1 MEIDVN
7 EGLQD
12 RPARRGFLSAL
23 RSRIGWR
30 SRRKDS
36 VAAEFDGDGLLAELE
51 DAVAVSMDAEG
62 ESVAEQTEEASGT
75 GGLPEGNG
83 PESVEA
89 EGAATED
96 GGVSGGEPDDGPV
109 VAEGLSGEP
118 EDESFEAADEPAAE
132 ADRLEDARAS
142 IAALI
147 AARAGSGRAA
157 AEAVSAENGQDEA
170 LPPSEGKPE
179 DPEPDEGSRSAQ
191 EADAVDGKDSAKP
204 DAEGD
209 EDSFTPV
216 EDGKDGE
223 DGRAAIGESLPAETR
238 PAPLSPAIMRADGTP
253 LPRHRLGEYV
263 LHKGLITSDAL
274 DAASREQEV
283 TGDRIGQILV
293 ANGFLSDKDR
303 VEAILATS
311 SERIAQ
317 ESVAKSR
324 IPSHLLDEY
333 NIMISAETEDTVYVS
348 TMFDEDVV
356 RPIVDEYYGDKEI
369 HFVSFLPTAMNG
381 FIAAMKKSSA
391 IDDASQT
398 KETML
403 DRLLYRALNEG
414 ASDIHIIP
422 RRKSYTAMLRLLG
435 VRRII
440 HEGAMDEYKTMIAQV
455 KDKARMDLAE
465 RRKPQDGGFQIE
477 YSGKLIDLR
486 VATLPTNDGEV
497 CIMRVL
503 DPDRVQPSL
512 GQLGITDVAKWRKG
526 FNQQHGLCLICG
538 PTGSGKTTTLNS
550 SIKEMDRFG
559 KSIYTIEDPVE
570 YRIPFTGQ
578 VSVNATV
585 GLNFATAVRA
595 FMRADPDVI
604 VLGEVRDEETA
615 RNAIKAADTGHL
627 VLATLHTGSIL
638 GSVSRLKDLGV
649 APRELRYLLRSVLVQ
664 SLVRTTCQ
672 ACGGTGKH
680 PEHADRSCT
689 RCNGTRYAGRTVVSE
704 CEYFEDAEQVDRI
717 LDLNGDLDDVRTW
730 PTMVEDAVAKYREGV
745 TDCDELYRVFG
756 ASIEPVL
763 RKLEESGT

>member
-1 MEIDVN
+1 MEIDDN
-7 EGLQD
+7 EALQE
-12 RPARRGFLSAL
+12 RPARKGFLTSL
-23 RSRIGWR
+23 FGRF
-30 SRRKDS
+30 RRKRPAEEAD
-36 VAAEFDGDGLLAELE
+36 AALPDELVLAELE
-51 DAVAVSMDAEG
+51 DAVEG
-62 ESVAEQTEEASGT
+62 LDETALAASLESGEASADES
-75 GGLPEGNG
+75 LNG
-83 PESVEA
+83 RPGDDEEFADVAA
-89 EGAATED
+89 EI
-96 GGVSGGEPDDGPV
+96 VSPNGE
-109 VAEGLSGEP
+109 EGLDS
-118 EDESFEAADEPAAE
+118 
-132 ADRLEDARAS
+132 ARAA
-142 IAALI
+142 IAGLI
-147 AARAGSGRAA
+147 AARGQA
-157 AEAVSAENGQDEA
+157 AEPDIDATAASIMAVEPNGLEQDVPVAPAAEDSEAEAASEAPDETVVGEAVAVAEDVPSPDGEAEVSAEASDGQTEGEFVPVDEE
-170 LPPSEGKPE
+170 PSEE
-179 DPEPDEGSRSAQ
+179 SH
-191 EADAVDGKDSAKP
+191 
-204 DAEGD
+204 
-209 EDSFTPV
+209 
-216 EDGKDGE
+216 GE
-223 DGRAAIGESLPAETR
+223 KSTLPATPP
-238 PAPLSPAIMRADGTP
+238 PATLSPAIMRADGSAM
-253 LPRHRLGEYV
+253 PRHRLGEYV
-263 LHKGLITSDAL
+263 FHKGLITSEAL

-293 ANGFLSDKDR
+293 ANGFLTDKDR

-317 ESVAKSR
+317 ESVARSR
-324 IPSHLLDEY
+324 IPSNLLDEY

-348 TMFDEDVV
+348 TMFDEEVV
-356 RPIVDEYYGDKEI
+356 RPIVYEYYSDKKI

-403 DRLLYRALNEG
+403 DRLLYKALNEG

-422 RRKSYTAMLRLLG
+422 RRKSYTAMLRMLG

-440 HEGAMDEYKTMIAQV
+440 HEGAMDEYKTMIAQI

-477 YSGKLIDLR
+477 YSGKMIDLR

-578 VSVNATV
+578 VSVNTTV

-664 SLVRTTCQ
+664 SLVRTICT
-672 ACGGTGKH
+672 ACGGSGHH
-680 PEHADRSCT
+680 PDDHERSCD
-689 RCNGTRYAGRTVVSE
+689 RCKGTRYAGRTVVSE
-704 CEYFEDAEQVDRI
+704 CEYFENAEQVDRI
-717 LDLNGDLDDVRTW
+717 LDLQGDLDDARTW
-730 PTMVEDAVAKYREGV
+730 PTMVEDAVKKYREGV
-745 TDCDELYRVFG
+745 TDLDELYRVFG
-756 ASIEPVL
+756 AAIDPVL
-763 RKLEESGT
+763 REQGETVG

>member
-1 MEIDVN
+1 MEIDDN
-7 EGLQD
+7 EALHE
-12 RPARRGFLSAL
+12 RPARKGFLTSL
-23 RSRIGWR
+23 FGRF
-30 SRRKDS
+30 RRKRPVDES
-36 VAAEFDGDGLLAELE
+36 SASLPDELVLAELE
-51 DAVAVSMDAEG
+51 DAVEGLAETDLASAPENEAKAHV
-62 ESVAEQTEEASGT
+62 ESSAEEA
-75 GGLPEGNG
+75 
-83 PESVEA
+83 
-89 EGAATED
+89 D
-96 GGVSGGEPDDGPV
+96 DDGEFADIASELVSTP
-109 VAEGLSGEP
+109 ADEGLDSAR
-118 EDESFEAADEPAAE
+118 AAIAGLIAARGQAAE
-132 ADRLEDARAS
+132 ADVDAVAESIMAEDPAEPEQEAP
-142 IAALI
+142 AEPVAV
-147 AARAGSGRAA
+147 APDAQ
-157 AEAVSAENGQDEA
+157 AEADVQAETVEEESVHGEDLSSEDSAESVASDDQVEGEFV
-170 LPPSEGKPE
+170 PVEEEPSEESSAGK
-179 DPEPDEGSRSAQ
+179 S
-191 EADAVDGKDSAKP
+191 
-204 DAEGD
+204 
-209 EDSFTPV
+209 T
-216 EDGKDGE
+216 
-223 DGRAAIGESLPAETR
+223 LPAA
-238 PAPLSPAIMRADGTP
+238 PAPATLSPAIMRADGSAM
-253 LPRHRLGEYV
+253 PRHRLGEYV
-263 LHKGLITSDAL
+263 FHKGLITSEAL

-293 ANGFLSDKDR
+293 ANGFLTDKDR

-317 ESVAKSR
+317 ESVARSR
-324 IPSHLLDEY
+324 IPSNLLDEY

-348 TMFDEDVV
+348 TMFDEEIV
-356 RPIVDEYYGDKEI
+356 RPIVYEYYSDKTI

-391 IDDASQT
+391 IDDISQT

-403 DRLLYRALNEG
+403 DRLLYKALNEG

-422 RRKSYTAMLRLLG
+422 RRKSYTAMLRMLG

-440 HEGAMDEYKTMIAQV
+440 HEGAMDEYKTMIAQI

-477 YSGKLIDLR
+477 YSGKMIDLR

-578 VSVNATV
+578 VSVNTTV

-664 SLVRTTCQ
+664 SLVRTICT
-672 ACGGTGKH
+672 ACGGSGHH
-680 PEHADRSCT
+680 PDDHDRSCD
-689 RCNGTRYAGRTVVSE
+689 RCKGTRYAGRTVVSE
-704 CEYFEDAEQVDRI
+704 CEYFENSEQVDRI
-717 LDLNGDLDDVRTW
+717 LDLQGDLDTARTW
-730 PTMVEDAVAKYREGV
+730 PTMVEDAVKKYREGV
-745 TDCDELYRVFG
+745 TDLDELYRVFG
-756 ASIEPVL
+756 ASIDPVL
-763 RKLEESGT
+763 REQEETAG

>member
-1 MEIDVN
+1 MEIETN
-7 EGLQD
+7 EGSQE
-12 RPARRGFLSAL
+12 RPRRGRFLSAL
-23 RSRIGWR
+23 KTLL
-30 SRRKDS
+30 RKRPAREESAVSVVDEFDLIETEVMEGFVVDDS
-36 VAAEFDGDGLLAELE
+36 GDVSIRAAESADDAENGDRESLDDGRGLPEARAAIVGLISFRAHPDSSDAAEARPASAPEEQPQLGSEEPTLSTQADEAAGQAPETEPANSTGDGQQDAVAAERLGEVQSSDEDGEGAFVQIE
-51 DAVAVSMDAEG
+51 DAPEAAAPEAATNEG
-62 ESVAEQTEEASGT
+62 E
-75 GGLPEGNG
+75 
-83 PESVEA
+83 
-89 EGAATED
+89 ATAL
-96 GGVSGGEPDDGPV
+96 VSPPPV
-109 VAEGLSGEP
+109 S
-118 EDESFEAADEPAAE
+118 
-132 ADRLEDARAS
+132 
-142 IAALI
+142 
-147 AARAGSGRAA
+147 
-157 AEAVSAENGQDEA
+157 
-170 LPPSEGKPE
+170 
-179 DPEPDEGSRSAQ
+179 
-191 EADAVDGKDSAKP
+191 
-204 DAEGD
+204 
-209 EDSFTPV
+209 
-216 EDGKDGE
+216 
-223 DGRAAIGESLPAETR
+223 
-238 PAPLSPAIMRADGTP
+238 LSPAIMRADGTP

-263 LHKGLITSDAL
+263 FHKGLITSEAL

-283 TGDRIGQILV
+283 TGERIGQILV
-293 ANGFLSDKDR
+293 ANGFLTDKDR
-303 VEAILATS
+303 VQAILATS

-317 ESVAKSR
+317 ESVARSR
-324 IPSHLLDEY
+324 IPSHVLDEF
-333 NIMISAETEDTVYVS
+333 NIMISAETNDTVYVS
-348 TMFDEDVV
+348 TMCDEVIV
-356 RPIVDEYYGDKEI
+356 RPIIEEHYGDKAVQ
-369 HFVSFLPTAMNG
+369 FVSFLPTAMNG

-403 DRLLYRALNEG
+403 DRLLYKALNEG

-435 VRRII
+435 VRRVV
-440 HEGAMDEYKTMIAQV
+440 HEGALDEYKTMIAQI

-477 YSGKLIDLR
+477 YSGKMIDLR

-570 YRIPFTGQ
+570 YRIPYTGQ
-578 VSVNATV
+578 VSVNTTV

-672 ACGGTGKH
+672 ACGGTGH
-680 PEHADRSCT
+680 QPDHQERSCE
-689 RCNGTRYAGRTVVSE
+689 RCKGTRYAGRTVVSE
-704 CEYFEDAEQVDRI
+704 CEYFEDSEQVDRI
-717 LDLNGDLDDVRTW
+717 LEQKGDLDDVRTW
-730 PTMVEDAVAKYREGV
+730 PTMVEDAVKKYREGL
-745 TDCDELYRVFG
+745 TDLPELYRVFG
-756 ASIEPVL
+756 ASIDPVL
-763 RKLEESGT
+763 RRQEEADA